1 MPEVSIV
8 VPAHNAGRT
17 LAQTLASVIAQTVVD
32 YEVIVVDDGST
43 DDTAQVAGQAQDSRV
58 TVVSTANGGVARAR
72 NHGIA
77 RATGSFVAFLDADD
91 LWRPTKLADQLQR
104 LAADPGAGVCV
115 TAATRIDDRSREIG
129 LMGLEDTRDTCTAL
143 LLRSMVAG
151 CISSGLVRRSL
162 LEAVGGFDPAFSQ
175 CADWDLWLR
184 LSRETRFSLLD
195 EDLVLY
201 RTHAGNMSDNI
212 SLLERD
218 SFAVLDKFFACE
230 ASGPYQPLRR
240 RAYSNHWLIC
250 SGSYLHAREPGNSF
264 RCLANALREDP
275 SNLRRLAGLPRRW
288 CARLSRRLDA
298 RR

>member
-1 MPEVSIV
+1 VPEVSIV

-17 LAQTLASVIAQTVVD
+17 LAQTLASVRAQTVAD

-43 DDTAQVAGQAQDSRV
+43 DDTAQVAGEAQDSRV
-58 TVVSTANGGVARAR
+58 SVVSTANGGVARAR

-91 LWRPTKLADQLQR
+91 LWRPTKLADQLAR
-104 LAADPGAGVCV
+104 LAADPSAGVCV
-115 TAATRIDDRSREIG
+115 TAATRIDDSSREIG
-129 LMGLEDTRDTCTAL
+129 LMRLEDTRDTCAAL

-151 CISSGLVRRSL
+151 CVSSGVVRRSL

-184 LSRETRFSLLD
+184 LSRQTRFSLID

-201 RTHAGNMSDNI
+201 RTHCGNMSSNI

-218 SFAVLDKFFACE
+218 TFAVLDKFFACE
-230 ASGPYQPLRR
+230 ASGPYLPLRR

-250 SGSYLHAREPGNSF
+250 SGSYLHAREAGNSV

-275 SNLRRLAGLPRRW
+275 SNLGHLAGLPRRW
-288 CARLSRRLDA
+288 CARLTRRLGA